1 MITTGGLHHGGD
13 IYEKMW
19 VFFKAKTKIEV
30 KSKSSADN
38 IPIQRFSIS
47 KQITVGTS

>member
-13 IYEKMW
+13 TYEKMW
-19 VFFKAKTKIEV
+19 VFFKTKARIEV
-30 KSKSSADN
+30 KSSADN
-38 IPIQRFSIS
+38 IPTHRFSIS